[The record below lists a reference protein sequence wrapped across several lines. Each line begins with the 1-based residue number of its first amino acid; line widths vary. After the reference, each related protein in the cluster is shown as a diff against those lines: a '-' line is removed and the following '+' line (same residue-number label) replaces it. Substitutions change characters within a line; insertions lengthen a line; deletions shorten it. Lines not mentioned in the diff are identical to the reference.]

1 MSVTGTNTQVTS
13 AAAPVSL
20 PVEEKVQPEHPSRCF
35 KACVMLPNMSGR
47 YKFDGMDYLVR

>member
-20 PVEEKVQPEHPSRCF
+20 PVEENVQPEHPSRCF
-35 KACVMLPNMSGR
+35 KVCVMLPNMSGR
-47 YKFDGMDYLVR
+47 SKFDGMDYLVL